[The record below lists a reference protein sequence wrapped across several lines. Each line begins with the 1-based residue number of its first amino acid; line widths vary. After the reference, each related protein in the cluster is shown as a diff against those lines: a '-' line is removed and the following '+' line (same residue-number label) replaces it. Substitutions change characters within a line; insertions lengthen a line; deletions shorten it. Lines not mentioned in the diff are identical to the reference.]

1 MKITKGVCV
10 KVMVEKSCVP
20 ITTIQQNNKHHRAK
34 VKSNK
39 EIIAMGVPAVPG
51 SHVNAETVQRA
62 LF

>member
-1 MKITKGVCV
+1 M

-34 VKSNK
+34 VKSSK